1 MDTIAFVRSRMR
13 SVFCFF
19 ESAEPMLH
27 STNSPAPRPST
38 RQSATANIN
47 VRPSVS
53 REAQHKF
60 ADKEEA
66 RKYLLAHGVD
76 TATWG
81 ANGAK
86 RVEDLLEEMQDK
98 EISLQLIDGKM
109 YRTVG
114 VVKVVV
120 RNPEVPRHHLVCYE
134 QQLADG
140 RKRPRNALLAEKKKP
155 NETAQQA
162 ATRAIEKE
170 LGSVLPHELP
180 QELGSVLRMG
190 TCLRLEKIEEPHLGS
205 RRDVRSRDGRT
216 ARADSSTSYPTLCTR
231 RELHQVEV
239 HVRGLPIQPFVSE
252 LITDYVGDGT
262 SKCKGWK
269 WVRDSEE
276 DLRHE
281 GLGPRLRPST
291 AQAEGDQR
299 KGFDVSFINSP
310 MGSATYWPAATAY
323 LSPRRWHRWQPA
335 VSNGAG
341 ILTPMKWN
349 GRQPPPIGSRAFT
362 CDHVPPMS
370 HVGLRSADLRRPANN
385 DVVAS
390 MPIPAC
396 SPALEEVLAPP
407 YSQHGGTPSPRG
419 MRVPLRRVGVAK
431 SVQEGK
437 DEQVDLAAAAVG
449 APASTVPHAL
459 IRRLYTSP
467 GLHEDTSTED
477 DEGFISTRPLSA
489 RARARRLATRV
500 HMMRVHAHAS
510 RGSLLKFSHGAT

>member
-1 MDTIAFVRSRMR
+1 MSSHKFRT
-13 SVFCFF
+13 VFCF
-19 ESAEPMLH
+19 ESTSMLH
-27 STNSPAPRPST
+27 STYNSPAPRPST

-76 TATWG
+76 TASWG

-109 YRTVG
+109 YRTVSL
-114 VVKVVV
+114 VKVVV
-120 RNPEVPRHHLVCYE
+120 RNPEVPRYHLVCYE

-140 RKRPRNALLAEKKKP
+140 RKRPCNALLAVKKKP
-155 NETAQQA
+155 DETAQQA

-170 LGSVLPHELP
+170 LGSVLPHVLP

-467 GLHEDTSTED
+467 GLQDTSTED
-477 DEGFISTRPLSA
+477 DEGFISTRPFSA

>member
-1 MDTIAFVRSRMR
+1 MLESSTISTAPSMRQPSSRLA
-13 SVFCFF
+13 S
-19 ESAEPMLH
+19 
-27 STNSPAPRPST
+27 N
-38 RQSATANIN
+38 
-47 VRPSVS
+47 
-53 REAQHKF
+53 KF

-86 RVEDLLEEMQDK
+86 RVEDLLEEMQNK

-134 QQLADG
+134 QQMADG
-140 RKRPRNALLAEKKKP
+140 RKRPRNALLEEKKKP
-155 NETAQQA
+155 DETAQQA

-170 LGSVLPHELP
+170 LGSVLPHVLP
-180 QELGSVLRMG
+180 HELGSVLRMG
-190 TCLRLEKIEEPHLGS
+190 PCLRLEKIEEPHLES
-205 RRDVRSRDGRT
+205 LRDVRSRDGRT
-216 ARADSSTSYPTLCTR
+216 ARTARAVSLTSYPTLCTR
-231 RELHQVEV
+231 HELHQVEV
-239 HVRGLPIQPFVSE
+239 HVRGLPMVPFVSE

-262 SKCKGWK
+262 SKSKGWK
-269 WVRDSEE
+269 WVRDSDE
-276 DLRHE
+276 DLRHK
-281 GLGPRLRPST
+281 GLGPRLCPST
-291 AQAEGDQR
+291 ALAGGVQR

-349 GRQPPPIGSRAFT
+349 GRQPPPIGSRA
-362 CDHVPPMS
+362 CPCGHVEPPMS
-370 HVGLRSADLRRPANN
+370 HVGLRSADLQTRRRANSN
-385 DVVAS
+385 VVAS
-390 MPIPAC
+390 NPIPASC
-396 SPALEEVLAPP
+396 SPALEEMLAPP
-407 YSQHGGTPSPRG
+407 YSQHGRTPSPRG
-419 MRVPLRRVGVAK
+419 MRVPLRRVCVAK

-437 DEQVDLAAAAVG
+437 DEHQVDLVAAAAG
-449 APASTVPHAL
+449 ASTVSHAL
-459 IRRLYTSP
+459 IRRLHTSP
-467 GLHEDTSTED
+467 GLQDTSAEH
-477 DEGFISTRPLSA
+477 DEGFMSTGPLSA